1 MPHSYCRVWIH
12 AIWSTKNRM
21 PFISSAIE
29 PHIHDYIHHEL
40 SSQECYPK
48 IINGM
53 PDHLHTLF
61 LLNPKFA
68 LANVIKQIKGTSSE
82 HINQN
87 NLTRDR
93 FSWQIGYCAY
103 SVSESMVNRVYNY
116 ILRQKEHHKKKD
128 FNTEFNEFIKRHG
141 FQEEG

>member
-12 AIWSTKNRM
+12 AIWATKNRA
-21 PFISSAIE
+21 PFISSDIE
-29 PHIHDYIHHEL
+29 QYIHNYILDEL
-40 SSQECYPK
+40 ASHKCYPK

-68 LANVIKQIKGTSSE
+68 LANIMKQMKGTSSE
-82 HINQN
+82 YINQN
-87 NLTRDR
+87 NLTSDR

-103 SVSESMVNRVYNY
+103 SVSESMVNRVFNY
-116 ILRQKEHHKKKD
+116 ILRQKEHHQRKD
-128 FNTEFNEFIKRHG
+128 FNTEFDEFIRKHG
-141 FQEEG
+141 FQEEQ

>member
-1 MPHSYCRVWIH
+1 
-12 AIWSTKNRM
+12 
-21 PFISSAIE
+21 
-29 PHIHDYIHHEL
+29 
-40 SSQECYPK
+40 
-48 IINGM
+48 M